1 MLTPPEPVVRSVP
14 NMDCGVRRRA
24 AIPSGTHAAGRGRL
38 RRRPVCWLCPQMA
51 AQGPMGAATIELIA
65 TWPTAKRYLQRWP
78 RARQVEKPDDRAHT
92 PLRSKI

>member
-38 RRRPVCWLCPQMA
+38 RRRPVCWRCPQMA
-51 AQGPMGAATIELIA
+51 AQGRMGGCDHRIDRHMAD
-65 TWPTAKRYLQRWP
+65 
-78 RARQVEKPDDRAHT
+78 RQAVPSTMAPGQAGRKAG
-92 PLRSKI
+92 